1 MQLLPMVKK
10 IDLLDGYFR
19 IDSGVS
25 IQTMSNNSKDKD
37 IARLLSQKISEQ
49 LMCRVDLTQFTNES
63 ERSIRIIS
71 GQQTGSERYTIT
83 CSPECI
89 LIKGE
94 SSQATFYATQTL
106 LQIVQQYKNEIPFF
120 EIEDYPDFAHR
131 GYYHDITRGKVPT
144 LDTLKLLVD
153 KCAHYKINQL
163 QLYVE
168 HSFAFRNIPELW
180 MEKDPVTA
188 DEILEI
194 DAYCKERY
202 IDLVPSL
209 STFGHLY
216 ELLRVKRFEHLNE
229 LDIHA
234 SEKKHDLWDR
244 MAHYTI
250 NPLDNESLSLIT
262 SMIDEYIPL
271 FTSKYFNICCD
282 ETFDL
287 GKGKNVAYASEHGSG
302 RLYVDFL
309 KNIIAHIKKHGKT
322 PMFWGDI
329 VVHHPDLIQEIPKD
343 TIYLNWGY
351 TADVTE
357 DTTAIFANAEVPL
370 YVCPGVS
377 GWSRF
382 ANDITAATHNI
393 RKMVSFAKKYNAYGI
408 LNTDWG
414 DCGHVNFLS
423 NSFHGL
429 ILGASLS
436 WNTASYESDVKFDA
450 AVSSLEWNDFT
461 GTIMS
466 RTRELGSL
474 CNFYHFGNIYGWVNG
489 LQCLWNKEQK
499 VKELD
504 FAVLI
509 DNIQKAYAIRRDIGR
524 YTQCI
529 NNTTSISY
537 REMVWSCDAVR
548 WTLELLLYKKCREY
562 NQYFDSPPDATVL
575 VQDAVELT
583 CSFKKI
589 WRMRNK
595 ESELKNVTEVF
606 RQVVE
611 NIRVIDRSN
620 RRQEY

>member
-1 MQLLPMVKK
+1 MVKK
-10 IDLLDGYFR
+10 IDLFDGYFR
-19 IDSGVS
+19 IDSDVGIQVMSDS
-25 IQTMSNNSKDKD
+25 IDD
-37 IARLLSQKISEQ
+37 IEIARFLSQKISAQ
-49 LMCRVDLTQFTNES
+49 LMCSVGLTNSTSVSGRV
-63 ERSIRIIS
+63 IRILS
-71 GQQTGSERYTIT
+71 GEQCDSERYSIT
-83 CSPECI
+83 CSSEGI
-89 LIKGE
+89 LINGE
-94 SSQATFYATQTL
+94 SSRASFYAAQTL
-106 LQIVQQYKNEIPFF
+106 LQIVHQYKNEIPFF
-120 EIEDYPDFAHR
+120 EIDDHPDFSHR
-131 GYYHDITRGKVPT
+131 GFYHDITRGKVPT

-168 HSFAFRNIPELW
+168 HSFAFRSIPELW
-180 MEKDPVTA
+180 MDRDPVTP
-188 DEILEI
+188 DEILEL
-194 DAYCKERY
+194 DAYCKKRY
-202 IDLVPSL
+202 IDLVPSM

-229 LDIHA
+229 LEICG

-250 NPLDNESLSLIT
+250 NPLNEESVSLVT
-262 SMIDEYIPL
+262 SMIDEYLPL
-271 FTSKYFNICCD
+271 FSSKYFNICCD

-287 GKGKNVAYASEHGSG
+287 GKGKNAAYAAEHGSG
-302 RLYVDFL
+302 RLYIDFL
-309 KNIIAHIKKHGKT
+309 NKIIAHVKAHGKT

-329 VVHHPDLIQEIPKD
+329 VVHHPELIKEIPED

-357 DTTAIFANAEVPL
+357 ETTATFANAGVPL

-393 RKMVSFAKKYNAYGI
+393 RKMVSFAKKYNACGV

-429 ILGASLS
+429 ILGATLS
-436 WNTASYESDVKFDA
+436 WNNASYESDVKFDA
-450 AVSSLEWNDFT
+450 AVSSLEWNDFS

-466 RTRELGSL
+466 RIRELGSL

-489 LQCLWNKEQK
+489 LQCLWNKEEK

-504 FAVLI
+504 FSVLL
-509 DNIQKAYAIRRDIGR
+509 DNIQKAQAIRRDIGR
-524 YTQCI
+524 YTQC
-529 NNTTSISY
+529 TGDSVSVSY

-562 NQYFDSPPDATVL
+562 NQPCATTPGASSL
-575 VQDAVELT
+575 IQSAVELT
-583 CSFKKI
+583 TGFKSV
-589 WRMRNK
+589 WRMRNR

-606 RQVVE
+606 RQV
-611 NIRVIDRSN
+611 IDKISMI
-620 RRQEY
+620 EKAGPV

>member
-10 IDLLDGYFR
+10 IDLSDGYFR
-19 IDSGVS
+19 IDSGVC
-25 IQTMSNNSKDKD
+25 IQVMSSSGEDIE
-37 IARLLSQKISEQ
+37 IARLLSQKISAQ
-49 LMCRVDLTQFTNES
+49 LMCSVELTNSTNETG
-63 ERSIRIIS
+63 RMIRIVS
-71 GQQTGSERYTIT
+71 GQQSGSERYSIT
-83 CSPECI
+83 CSQEGI
-89 LIKGE
+89 MINGE
-94 SSQATFYATQTL
+94 SSRASFYAVQTL
-106 LQIVQQYKNEIPFF
+106 LQIVHQYKNEIPFF
-120 EIEDYPDFAHR
+120 KIDDYPDFTHR
-131 GYYHDITRGKVPT
+131 GFYHDITRGKVPT
-144 LDTLKLLVD
+144 LDTLKFLVD

-168 HSFAFRNIPELW
+168 HSFAFRSVPELW

-188 DEILEI
+188 DEILEL
-194 DAYCKERY
+194 DAYCKKRY
-202 IDLVPSL
+202 IDLVPSM

-216 ELLRVKRFEHLNE
+216 ELLRVRRFGHLNE
-229 LDIHA
+229 LDVLG
-234 SEKKHDLWDR
+234 SEKKYDLWDR

-250 NPLDNESLSLIT
+250 NPLDDGSLPLIT
-262 SMIDEYIPL
+262 SMIDEYLPL
-271 FTSKYFNICCD
+271 FSSKYFNICCD

-287 GKGKNVAYASEHGSG
+287 GKGKNAAYASEHGNG

-309 KNIIAHIKKHGKT
+309 NKIIAHVKSRGKT

-329 VVHHPDLIQEIPKD
+329 VVHHPGLIQEIPKD

-351 TADVTE
+351 SADVTE
-357 DTTAIFANAEVPL
+357 DTTATFAKAGVPL

-382 ANDITAATHNI
+382 ANEITAATHNI
-393 RKMVSFAKKYNAYGI
+393 RKMVSFAKKYNACGI

-429 ILGASLS
+429 ILGASLA
-436 WNTASYESDVKFDA
+436 WNCTSYESDVKFDA

-466 RTRELGSL
+466 RIRELGSL

-489 LQCLWNKEQK
+489 LECLWNKEEK

-504 FAVLI
+504 FTVLL
-509 DNIQKAYAIRRDIGR
+509 DTIQRAHAIRRDIGR
-524 YTQCI
+524 YTQCT
-529 NNTTSISY
+529 NDTVSVSY
-537 REMVWSCDAVR
+537 QEMVWSCDAVR
-548 WTLELLLYKKCREY
+548 WTLELLAYKKCREY
-562 NQYFDSPPDATVL
+562 GQPCDTIPDASAL
-575 VQDAVELT
+575 IQDAVELT
-583 CSFKKI
+583 SGFKTL

-611 NIRVIDRSN
+611 KIAMLEKAGEV
-620 RRQEY
+620 QLL

>member
-10 IDLLDGYFR
+10 IDLFDGYFR
-19 IDSGVS
+19 IDSGVCLQVVS
-25 IQTMSNNSKDKD
+25 DSCEDKE
-37 IARLLSQKISEQ
+37 IARFLSKKISAQ
-49 LMCRVDLTQFTNES
+49 LMCTIELTNAKNVVNRV
-63 ERSIRIIS
+63 IRIIS
-71 GQQTGSERYTIT
+71 GQKSDSERYSIT

-89 LIKGE
+89 LINGE
-94 SSQATFYATQTL
+94 SSKASFYAAQTL
-106 LQIVQQYKNEIPFF
+106 LQIVHQYKNEIPFF
-120 EIEDYPDFAHR
+120 QIEDHPDFSNR
-131 GYYHDITRGKVPT
+131 GFYHDITRGKVPT
-144 LDTLKLLVD
+144 LDTLKLIVD
-153 KCAHYKINQL
+153 KCAHYKINQI

-168 HSFAFRNIPELW
+168 HSFAFRSVPELW
-180 MEKDPVTA
+180 MDKDPITA
-188 DEILEI
+188 DEILEL
-194 DAYCKERY
+194 DAYCKKNY
-202 IDLVPSL
+202 IDLVPSM
-209 STFGHLY
+209 STFGHMY

-229 LDIHA
+229 LDIRG
-234 SEKKHDLWDR
+234 SDKKHDLWDR

-250 NPLDNESLSLIT
+250 NPLDEESLSLVT
-262 SMIDEYIPL
+262 SMIDEYLPL

-287 GKGKNVAYASEHGSG
+287 GKGKNAAYAAEHGSG

-309 KNIIAHIKKHGKT
+309 NKIIAHVKANGKT

-329 VVHHPDLIQEIPKD
+329 VVHHPELIKEIPGD

-357 DTTAIFANAEVPL
+357 ETTATFANAGVPL

-382 ANDITAATHNI
+382 SNDITAATHNI
-393 RKMVSFAKKYNAYGI
+393 RKMVSFAKKYNACGI

-436 WNTASYESDVKFDA
+436 WNNSSYESDVKFDA

-466 RTRELGSL
+466 RIRELGSL

-489 LQCLWNKEQK
+489 LQCLWNKEEK

-504 FAVLI
+504 STVLL
-509 DNIQKAYAIRRDIGR
+509 DNIKKAHAIRHDVGR
-524 YTQCI
+524 YTQCT
-529 NNTTSISY
+529 NDMVSVSY
-537 REMVWSCDAVR
+537 REMVWSCDAIK
-548 WTLELLLYKKCREY
+548 WTLELLLYKKSREY
-562 NQYFDSPPDATVL
+562 NQPCGTIPDASVL
-575 VQDAVELT
+575 IQNAVELT
-583 CSFKKI
+583 RGFKEI

-595 ESELKNVTEVF
+595 ESELNNITEVF
-606 RQVVE
+606 RLVVE
-611 NIRVIDRSN
+611 KISMLENAV
-620 RRQEY
+620 